1 MARTTG
7 RALPCGGPTLHHGR
21 CRRRRLVPP
30 CRDHTPHALARRAAA
45 QPWSAP
51 PTVLRTPRRRGV
63 PLLPLLGSPWPS
75 PAHSA
80 AGAEHARHWMTP
92 RTRAAL
98 DCFASLVP
106 AAQWNRVASPRSRA
120 DCPALEALA
129 RACESPRAVAVGAL
143 HRVAEHG
150 FADLPRTHEHR
161 IARTLAHAKEVQ
173 VSTRSF
179 TRADVEHPGP
189 HLEDIALSLRLLGV
203 LACLSQGRAPW
214 CPCLHTLLRRGP
226 LPAPCAVFSL
236 ATRFAGSHGLDPTA

>member
-1 MARTTG
+1 MAANGPILEPRGHGEDNRPRAPLRRPHPGPRTLPTPTPG
-7 RALPCGGPTLHHGR
+7 PALPGPH
-21 CRRRRLVPP
+21 PP
-30 CRDHTPHALARRAAA
+30 RPL
-45 QPWSAP
+45 P
-51 PTVLRTPRRRGV
+51 PEG
-63 PLLPLLGSPWPS
+63 
-75 PAHSA
+75 
-80 AGAEHARHWMTP
+80 
-92 RTRAAL
+92 RAAL

-106 AAQWNRVASPRSRA
+106 AAQWNRVASSRSRA

-161 IARTLAHAKEVQ
+161 IARTLAHAKESQ

-179 TRADVEHPGP
+179 TRARVEHPGP

-214 CPCLHTLLRRGP
+214 CPCLNTLLRRGP

>member
-1 MARTTG
+1 M
-7 RALPCGGPTLHHGR
+7 
-21 CRRRRLVPP
+21 
-30 CRDHTPHALARRAAA
+30 
-45 QPWSAP
+45 
-51 PTVLRTPRRRGV
+51 LRTPRTRGV
-63 PLLPLLGSPWPS
+63 PLLPLLASPWPA

-80 AGAEHARHWMTP
+80 ADAEQARRWLTP

-106 AAQWNRVASPRSRA
+106 APQWNRVASSRSRA

-161 IARTLAHAKEVQ
+161 IARTLAHAKESQ

-179 TRADVEHPGP
+179 TRARVEHPGP

-214 CPCLHTLLRRGP
+214 CPCLNTLLRRGP

>member
-7 RALPCGGPTLHHGR
+7 RALPCGGPTLDHGR

-30 CRDHTPHALARRAAA
+30 CRDHTPHALSRRRAAP
-45 QPWSAP
+45 PWPAP
-51 PTVLRTPRRRGV
+51 PTVLRTPRTRGV
-63 PLLPLLGSPWPS
+63 PLLPLLASPWPA

-80 AGAEHARHWMTP
+80 ADAEQARRWLTP

-106 AAQWNRVASPRSRA
+106 APQWNRVASSRSRA

-161 IARTLAHAKEVQ
+161 IARTLAHAKESQ

-179 TRADVEHPGP
+179 TRARVEHPGP

-214 CPCLHTLLRRGP
+214 CPCLNTLLRRGP